1 MTQDSAPRDP
11 TVRNV
16 FLLALCQALGM
27 SCGALVISVTA
38 LVGSALAE
46 NKALATLPLALQMA
60 SVMVT
65 TVPASLLMG
74 RIGRRAGFSLG
85 AVFGIAGGALS
96 AWAIFA
102 GSFALFC
109 LASLLVGAFVAHIHY
124 YRFAA
129 ADTASEDFRSRAISL
144 VLAGGLVAA
153 FLGPELAKWS
163 RDLLP
168 EAFYAG
174 AYFCVAALA
183 GLSLVVLQ
191 LIEIP
196 RPRRDQR
203 GRSGRPLWQIAGQPT
218 FLVAA
223 LCGMVAYGSM
233 NLVMTV
239 TPLAVVAASH
249 SFSTATLVIQL
260 HIVGMYAPS
269 FFTGHLIHRFGV
281 LPILGLGAI
290 FMLGA
295 VVVSLSGLGVTQFW
309 IALVFLGLG
318 WNFLYV
324 GGSALLTETYRPEE
338 RAKAQGFNEFLIFG
352 TVTVTAL
359 SSGALFHVF
368 GWAAVNLGIVAPLLV
383 VLAALL
389 WLARRRGA
397 ATVGRSAL
405 DRPR

>member
-1 MTQDSAPRDP
+1 MKQEPATKDP

-27 SCGALVISVTA
+27 SCGALIISVTA

-46 NKALATLPLALQMA
+46 TKALATLPLALQMA
-60 SVMVT
+60 SVMAT

-85 AVFGIAGGALS
+85 AVFGMVGGGLS

-109 LASLLVGAFVAHIHY
+109 LASLLVGSFIACVHY

-129 ADTASEDFRSRAISL
+129 ADTASEDFKSRAISL
-144 VLAGGLVAA
+144 VLTGGLVAA

-168 EAFYAG
+168 GALYAG
-174 AYFCVAALA
+174 AYLCVAALA
-183 GLSLVVLQ
+183 ALSLVVLQ

-196 RPRRDQR
+196 RPQPEER

-249 SFSTATLVIQL
+249 TFSTAALVIQL
-260 HIVGMYAPS
+260 HIIGMYAPS

-281 LPILGLGAI
+281 LPILGMGAI
-290 FMLGA
+290 LMLCT
-295 VVVSLSGLGVTQFW
+295 VVVSLSGAGVTQFW
-309 IALVFLGLG
+309 IALVLLGLG
-318 WNFLYV
+318 WNFLFV

-338 RAKAQGFNEFLIFG
+338 RAKAQGLNEFLIFG

-359 SSGALFHVF
+359 SSGALFHIF
-368 GWAAVNLGIVAPLLV
+368 GWSAVNLGIVAPLLV

-389 WLARRRGA
+389 WLARRRALAPLGMS
-397 ATVGRSAL
+397 VL